1 MRKLATVRVIKNI
14 EPIPDAD
21 KIVKLTVDGWHV
33 VASKTDG
40 FKIGDLVVYIEID
53 SVMPEKPE
61 YEFLRSRKF
70 RVRTI
75 ILRGQIS
82 QGLVLPLTILP
93 QDKKWKVGDDVTDI
107 LGVTKYDPEL
117 EQENKVTENQGK
129 KKPKNP
135 IVKWLCRFK
144 WFRNWYYPPKISG
157 NFPDWIKKTDEERI
171 QNVPHIFDFIKKN
184 NISLSV
190 TEKVDGT
197 SATFF

>member
-82 QGLVLPLTILP
+82 QGLVLPSQFFHKI
-93 QDKKWKVGDDVTDI
+93 KNGK
-107 LGVTKYDPEL
+107 L
-117 EQENKVTENQGK
+117 EMM
-129 KKPKNP
+129 
-135 IVKWLCRFK
+135 
-144 WFRNWYYPPKISG
+144 
-157 NFPDWIKKTDEERI
+157 
-171 QNVPHIFDFIKKN
+171 
-184 NISLSV
+184 
-190 TEKVDGT
+190 
-197 SATFF
+197 

>member
-33 VASKTDG
+33 VASKTDS

-82 QGLVLPLTILP
+82 QGLVLPP
-93 QDKKWKVGDDVTDI
+93 
-107 LGVTKYDPEL
+107 
-117 EQENKVTENQGK
+117 
-129 KKPKNP
+129 
-135 IVKWLCRFK
+135 
-144 WFRNWYYPPKISG
+144 RNSS
-157 NFPDWIKKTDEERI
+157 TR
-171 QNVPHIFDFIKKN
+171 
-184 NISLSV
+184 
-190 TEKVDGT
+190 
-197 SATFF
+197 